1 MFVFA
6 CGCGSDDP
14 LERPSGSPPEET
26 PEEVP
31 RDETPEE
38 WFHYA
43 NDEDGEPIYK
53 RTRPLYNA
61 TNIEVFYTEKY
72 DINVSSFASLTT
84 LCIFA
89 GVIAG
94 HDSDKVGVL
103 NGMFKE
109 QGYTKN
115 FLLNPD
121 VERTWS
127 GIDDVTSEVIAHTV
141 DNEFLS
147 PLLSN
152 TSECTDSDGNEVTC
166 KRFMCGVETGD

>member
-31 RDETPEE
+31 TPPERIE
-38 WFHYA
+38 YG
-43 NDEDGEPIYK
+43 DDGNGNPTYLL
-53 RTRPLYNA
+53 TRNLYNA
-61 TNIEVFYTEKY
+61 THIEVFYTIPTKIREGRGFVY
-72 DINVSSFASLTT
+72 ILEACALY
-84 LCIFA
+84 
-89 GVIAG
+89 GVVAG
-94 HDSDKVGVL
+94 HSFDKVGVL

-109 QGYTKN
+109 QGYTKD

-121 VERTWS
+121 VERTFVDS
-127 GIDDVTSEVIAHTV
+127 DGDVVDYRTINYEFDHPLAISE
-141 DNEFLS
+141 S
-147 PLLSN
+147 
-152 TSECTDSDGNEVTC
+152 CTDGNEVTC